1 MVHDGHTGMEDQD
14 LYINHFMAYIVQDFA
29 VVSQCAAPPS
39 APSANQP
46 VTYWRTPG
54 LLQNVLPAKIRYRY
68 SSHHPCCHAVPATL
82 PSPHSQEAKGHGEQP
97 QAT

>member
-54 LLQNVLPAKIRYRY
+54 LLQNVLPAKIRYRLFF
-68 SSHHPCCHAVPATL
+68 SSPMLPRGTCDFAFPAL
-82 PSPHSQEAKGHGEQP
+82 PRGQG
-97 QAT
+97 TW